1 MSHRQCGVVNEPQPP
16 FGDDPFGDD
25 AVTGPVPTTPFTG
38 PQPRPEFA
46 TSSPNPWHATA
57 YGAPTTTAP
66 LPPAPVAPTRSVTK
80 PIVVTALLAG
90 LIGGGIGIGGAAMLD
105 NHPTAAAPVLN
116 SQPAAA
122 ANAADVKPGSVT
134 YAAQVASKSTAD
146 IKVTMSQG
154 TAVGS
159 GIVLS
164 PDGYVLTNNHVVAGA
179 GNGSSIQV
187 TTADGKTYPATVTGT
202 SPSYDLAVIKLK
214 NASGLTPAA
223 LGDSGALQVGEQVV
237 AVGSPENLSNT
248 VTSGIISAL
257 SRTVTAGDES
267 GSAVTVYNGLQTDT
281 PINPGNSGGPL
292 VNLAGQVVAVN
303 SAVDT
308 GQGGSGG
315 VQAFGL
321 GFAIPINTAKRI
333 ADELLQDGH
342 ATKPVLGVSGSLNS
356 NDAASGA
363 QVTAVQ
369 AGGAAAQAGLRAGD
383 VVTKIG
389 DSPISSYAD
398 LMAQVLTHK
407 PGETVPVT
415 VSSGGQSRTVQ
426 VKLGSTVDKQQT
438 TISEGGQSDGGQS
451 DGGQS
456 PGGQSQGGQSQG
468 GQSQGGQSQGG
479 EDGEPQSPFGSGGFG
494 GFGGLLP

>member
-1 MSHRQCGVVNEPQPP
+1 M
-16 FGDDPFGDD
+16 
-25 AVTGPVPTTPFTG
+25 PTTPFSG
-38 PQPRPEFA
+38 PHTRPDHA
-46 TSSPNPWHATA
+46 VPPQNPWQSTA
-57 YGAPTTTAP
+57 YGAPTTTMP
-66 LPPAPVAPTRSVTK
+66 VTHPAPARGVTK
-80 PIVVTALLAG
+80 PIIVTALLAG
-90 LIGGGIGIGGAAMLD
+90 LIGGGIGIGGAALLGD
-105 NHPTAAAPVLN
+105 HSTAAAPVLN
-116 SQPAAA
+116 SQPAKA

-164 PDGYVLTNNHVVAGA
+164 QDGYVLTNNHVVAGA

-187 TTADGKTYPATVTGT
+187 TTTDGKTYPATITGT

-214 NASGLTPAA
+214 DASGLTPAA
-223 LGDSGALQVGEQVV
+223 LGDSSALQVGEQVV

-267 GSAVTVYNGLQTDT
+267 GSGVTVYNGLQTDT

-333 ADELLQDGH
+333 ANELLQDGR

-356 NDAASGA
+356 NSTTNGA
-363 QVTAVQ
+363 QITSLQ
-369 AGGAAAQAGLRAGD
+369 SGGAAAKAGLRTGD

-389 DSPISSYAD
+389 DTPISNYAD
-398 LMAQVLTHK
+398 LMAQVLTHN
-407 PGETVPVT
+407 PGDTVPVT
-415 VSSGGQSRTVQ
+415 VTSGGQSRTVQ
-426 VKLGSTVDKQQT
+426 VKLGSAVDKEQT
-438 TISEGGQSDGGQS
+438 TIPEGSQNGGGLPQGGQSEGGQSEGGQSGNGYS

-456 PGGQSQGGQSQG
+456 EGGQD
-468 GQSQGGQSQGG
+468 
-479 EDGEPQSPFGSGGFG
+479 DGSQSPFGSGGFG

>member
-1 MSHRQCGVVNEPQPP
+1 MNEPHLPH
-16 FGDDPFGDD
+16 GDDD
-25 AVTGPVPTTPFTG
+25 ATWPVPTTPFTG
-38 PQPRPEFA
+38 AHPRPEYA
-46 TSSPNPWHATA
+46 APPQSPPPPQSHWHTPA
-57 YGAPTTTAP
+57 YGTPTIPHTAP
-66 LPPAPVAPTRSVTK
+66 PVSSTRTGRSVTK
-80 PIVVTALLAG
+80 PLVVTAVIAG
-90 LIGGGIGIGGAAMLD
+90 LLGGGIGIGGAAFLD
-105 NHPTAAAPVLN
+105 HQSNAAAPVLT

-122 ANAADVKPGSVT
+122 ANAADTKPGSVT
-134 YAAQVASKSTAD
+134 YAAQTASKSTAD

-179 GNGSSIQV
+179 GSGSSIQV
-187 TTADGKTYPATVTGT
+187 TTTDGKTYPATITGT
-202 SPSYDLAVIKLK
+202 SPSYDLAVIKLQ
-214 NASGLTPAA
+214 NASGLTPAT
-223 LGDSGALQVGEQVV
+223 LGDSSALQVGQQVV
-237 AVGSPENLSNT
+237 AVGSPENLTNT

-281 PINPGNSGGPL
+281 AINPGNSGGPL

-308 GQGGSGG
+308 GQAGSGG

-333 ADELLQDGH
+333 ANELLQDGQ

-356 NDAASGA
+356 NSSADGA
-363 QVTAVQ
+363 QITSLQ
-369 AGGAAAQAGLRAGD
+369 SGGPAAQAGLKAGD

-389 DSPISSYAD
+389 DTPISNYAD
-398 LMAQVLTHK
+398 LMAQVLTHN
-407 PGETVPVT
+407 PGDTVPVT
-415 VSSGGQSRTVQ
+415 VTSGGQSRTVQ

-451 DGGQS
+451 DGGQGGRS
-456 PGGQSQGGQSQG
+456 DDGQSQGGQSEG
-468 GQSQGGQSQGG
+468 GQSEGGQSDGG
-479 EDGEPQSPFGSGGFG
+479 ESQSPFGSGGFG
-494 GFGGLLP
+494 GLLP